1 MNEILLFA
9 EINEDGYDKSLLEML
24 SMLQELGHDHSTIT
38 VAALGDNLESKESIL
53 KSIPVSKVVA
63 TKNIDTNNFN
73 PSILK
78 KVASSIVEK
87 LNPSKIIIPKTS
99 VGQDL
104 ATRLAYSCDIGIVN
118 DCLYIEN
125 DNDKWIGVRPVF
137 GGNYFAKVKITTDRQ
152 IFCVRTKVFEELTNY
167 SIIPDVEFYEN
178 ELNIDTNTQILEKIQ
193 EQSEGIK
200 LEDAEIVV
208 AGGRG
213 LGGPEPFETLDEI
226 ASLLN
231 AAVGASRAVCD
242 AGWKDHSYQIGL
254 TGKDISPN
262 LYFTVGISGASQ
274 HMAGCGNS
282 KHIVSIDKNIDANIF
297 KDAEIGAVGDWKNI
311 LPGFLDT
318 LKDLAKD

>member
-1 MNEILLFA
+1 MSEILVFT
-9 EINEDGYDKSLLEML
+9 EVNDDGYDKSLLEML
-24 SMLQELGHDHSTIT
+24 FMLKELGYDNSTVT
-38 VAALGDNLESKESIL
+38 VAALGDDLESKESIL
-53 KSIPVSKVVA
+53 KSIPASKVIA
-63 TKNIDTNNFN
+63 TKNLDTNKFN
-73 PSILK
+73 PNILK
-78 KVASSIVEK
+78 KVASNIVK
-87 LNPSKIIIPKTS
+87 TLNPTKIIIPKTS
-99 VGQDL
+99 IGQDL
-104 ATRLAYSCDIGIVN
+104 ATRLAYSCNIGIVN
-118 DCLYIEN
+118 DCLYIEI
-125 DNDKWIGVRPVF
+125 DDDKWIGVRPVF
-137 GGNYFAKVKITTDRQ
+137 GGNYFAKVKANTVSQ
-152 IFCVRTKVFEELTNY
+152 IFCVRTKIFEELTD
-167 SIIPDVEFYEN
+167 SSLVPDIEFYEN
-178 ELNIDTNTQILEKIQ
+178 ELTFDTNTQILERIQ

-226 ASLLN
+226 ATLLN